1 MKGEKFPADFSP
13 AVSESY
19 PIIQSHSTSKTGNK
33 IMRERRKFTLIE
45 LLVVIAIIAILAAL
59 LLPALNKARSRAHAI
74 SCTSNL
80 KQLNLAMS
88 FYSNT
93 FDGWGKIISGTDGND
108 LYYATRYFLGPIFA
122 PRDRHT
128 LIPFISSGSVIPGSA
143 LSTSD
148 VTPIGVCPAGRR
160 DGTGFTA
167 PNDSGMPN
175 GSYSFNTYLNF
186 QLSESGTIPEAR
198 YSKLA
203 KVRKPSE
210 RMLVTESSSTSIS
223 GTVSNTTSRPIGIFN
238 GAYIPRRHN
247 NGANVGFVDGHVSWL
262 SNAELLAIQSGTQGN
277 RDLPIYPQFWHE
289 VYSR

>member
-1 MKGEKFPADFSP
+1 M
-13 AVSESY
+13 
-19 PIIQSHSTSKTGNK
+19 N
-33 IMRERRKFTLIE
+33 RRARFTLIE

-93 FDGWGKIISGTDGND
+93 FDGRGRVISGTDEEDN
-108 LYYATRYFLGPIFA
+108 YYATRYFLGPIYA

-128 LIPFISSGSVIPGSA
+128 LIPYINSGSVIPGSA
-143 LSTSD
+143 LSITD

-160 DGTGFTA
+160 DGTEFTA
-167 PNDSGMPN
+167 PNDGGMPN
-175 GSYSFNTYLNF
+175 GSYSFSTYLNF
-186 QLSESGTIPEAR
+186 RLSASGAIPEAR
-198 YSKLA
+198 YNKLA
-203 KVRKPSE
+203 KVKKPSE
-210 RMLVTESSSTSIS
+210 RMLVTETSSTSIT
-223 GTVSNTTSRPIGIFN
+223 GAVNNVSSRPIGIFN
-238 GAYIPRRHN
+238 GAFIPRRHN
-247 NGANVGFVDGHVSWL
+247 NGANVGFVDGHVGWL

>member
-1 MKGEKFPADFSP
+1 M
-13 AVSESY
+13 
-19 PIIQSHSTSKTGNK
+19 N
-33 IMRERRKFTLIE
+33 RRARFTLIE

-108 LYYATRYFLGPIFA
+108 LYYATRYFLGPIFS

-128 LIPFISSGSVIPGSA
+128 LIPFINSGSVIPGSA
-143 LSTSD
+143 LSITD

-167 PNDSGMPN
+167 PNDGGMPN
-175 GSYSFNTYLNF
+175 SSYSFNTYLNF

-203 KVRKPSE
+203 KVRKPGE
-210 RMLVTESSSTSIS
+210 RMLVTETSSTSIT
-223 GTVSNTTSRPIGIFN
+223 GAVNNVSSRPIGIFN
-238 GAYIPRRHN
+238 GAFIPRRHN
-247 NGANVGFVDGHVSWL
+247 NGANVGFVDGHVGWL